1 MIGNKNI
8 VVFGIQPWDIKIG
21 SNCKNIAL
29 EFAKN
34 NKVLYVSRPIDR
46 LRWLKPNKD
55 DFAAY
60 RMDVLKKRVN
70 PLLQVEK
77 NLWVLTPPVV
87 TESVQWIKNYQ
98 LFQFFNKINNR
109 RIAEC
114 IKQFTQILGFD
125 EYILFNDSAMFQGA
139 YLKQMLQPELYIY
152 YIRDYLIAQPY
163 FKKHG
168 PRAEK
173 KVIAQADLVVTNS
186 TYLAN
191 YGRKYNINSHYVGQ
205 GCDFTIF
212 QPQLLERQHPLLD
225 PIKGPI
231 IGYVGLLT
239 SKRLDIGLL
248 EYLAK
253 ARPEWSLVLV
263 GSEDEDFRQSQLHQ
277 LSNVHFL
284 GFQSPESLSE
294 FIYGFDICINPQVL
308 NQMSIGNY
316 PRKIDEYLAMGKP
329 VVATETDAMEVFR
342 DFVKLATTHSE
353 YIDCIQS
360 LLDEQNVDIE
370 MDRIKFA
377 RSHTWENSIKAIW
390 QAVIQNKNLSTHL
403 SP

>member
-1 MIGNKNI
+1 MIGNNNI

-46 LRWLKPNKD
+46 ISWMKPGKG
-55 DFAAY
+55 DFAQY
-60 RMDVLKKRVN
+60 RMDVLKKRVK
-70 PLLQVEK
+70 PLLQVNE

-87 TESVQWIKNYQ
+87 TESAQWINNFR
-98 LFQFFNKINNR
+98 LFQIFNKINNK
-109 RIAEC
+109 RIAKC
-114 IKQFTQILGFD
+114 IKKYTDQLGFD
-125 EYILFNDSAMFQGA
+125 NFILFNDSAMFQGA
-139 YLKQMLQPELYIY
+139 YLKELLKPDLFIY

-168 PRAEK
+168 PKAEEQIVK
-173 KVIAQADLVVTNS
+173 AADIVVTNS

-191 YGRKYNINSHYVGQ
+191 YARKYNSNSHYVGQ

-212 QPQLLERQHPLLD
+212 QPQNIEKAHPLMD
-225 PIKGPI
+225 NIKGPI

-239 SKRLDIGLL
+239 SKRLDIELI
-248 EYLAK
+248 EHIASV
-253 ARPEWSLVLV
+253 RPDWSVVLV
-263 GSEDEDFRQSQLHQ
+263 GSEDEDFQKSNLHN
-277 LSNVHFL
+277 LNNVHFL
-284 GFQSPESLSE
+284 GFQKPESLSE

-308 NQMSIGNY
+308 NEMSIGNY

-329 VVATETDAMEVFR
+329 VVATTTDAMQVFR
-342 DFVKLATTHSE
+342 DYVKLAE
-353 YIDCIQS
+353 NKEDYVIRIQE
-360 LLDEQNVDIE
+360 LLDEKYSDNNKE
-370 MDRIKFA
+370 RIMFA

-390 QAVIQNKNLSTHL
+390 DAVINKNLLIRNIS
-403 SP
+403 S